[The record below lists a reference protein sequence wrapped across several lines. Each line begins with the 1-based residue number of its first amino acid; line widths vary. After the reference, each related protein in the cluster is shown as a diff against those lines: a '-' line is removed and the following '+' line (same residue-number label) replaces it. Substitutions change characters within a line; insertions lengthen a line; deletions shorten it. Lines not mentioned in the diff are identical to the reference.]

1 MNSFFFVF
9 EHFVKWQIWANHS
22 HASRKKNIL
31 FFHHICDFFP
41 FFSALSHYT
50 LYSFNLIFCNICHNS
65 FALYLFLFLI
75 LPSFFWQI
83 VVSRKKIQKKKI
95 ENHFEDE
102 YFWNIY
108 SIISRVKW
116 SCEIESKN
124 HIHYLDWSGLFV
136 RSFDFFFVYEIQTNV
151 KNKTSKNTSE
161 RERERLN
168 WERFLSIKSFFKLI
182 KKNSFIYPQEVR

>member
-1 MNSFFFVF
+1 MKQNKPITVIVVINIKLLLESSSLKLLRKCKDHTSTSQNHQSIIEPISISRSHRSLNFFCSSCFYCAEKINVKIFDFKQIPIGKKRIEFFFFVF

-83 VVSRKKIQKKKI
+83 VVSRKKNSKKK
-95 ENHFEDE
+95 
-102 YFWNIY
+102 
-108 SIISRVKW
+108 K
-116 SCEIESKN
+116 
-124 HIHYLDWSGLFV
+124 
-136 RSFDFFFVYEIQTNV
+136 
-151 KNKTSKNTSE
+151 
-161 RERERLN
+161 
-168 WERFLSIKSFFKLI
+168 
-182 KKNSFIYPQEVR
+182 